1 MKLTEY
7 TPRIDVQELKN
18 LSSVPDCFKTI
29 HSAIMGI
36 RGKDARLR
44 VLFLRDQLR
53 ENEKT
58 NKLHLELEKMFD
70 DKLLEFDDVVEKKTK
85 KKGKKDDRENI
96 KADEDSQV
104 KEDNE
109 VNEDSIS

>member
-53 ENEKT
+53 DHKKAI
-58 NKLHLELEKMFD
+58 KLDPELEKMFD
-70 DKLLEFDDVVEKKTK
+70 DKLMEFEEVEEVDNIEVVITK
-85 KKGKKDDRENI
+85 KKGKKHGS
-96 KADEDSQV
+96 K
-104 KEDNE
+104 KET
-109 VNEDSIS
+109 S

>member
-7 TPRIDVQELKN
+7 TPRINIEELK
-18 LSSVPDCFKTI
+18 SFTCCPQCFKSI
-29 HSAIMGI
+29 HSAILGI
-36 RGKDARLR
+36 RGKDAKLR

-70 DKLLEFDDVVEKKTK
+70 DKLLEFDDVVVEKKTK
-85 KKGKKDDRENI
+85 KKVKKYDT
-96 KADEDSQV
+96 
-104 KEDNE
+104 EDNK
-109 VNEDSIS
+109 DSSSEEA

>member
-7 TPRIDVQELKN
+7 TPRINIEELK
-18 LSSVPDCFKTI
+18 SFTCCPPCFKSI
-29 HSAIMGI
+29 HSAILGI
-36 RGKDARLR
+36 RGKDAQLR

-70 DKLLEFDDVVEKKTK
+70 DKLLEFDDVVVEKKTK
-85 KKGKKDDRENI
+85 KKVKKYDT
-96 KADEDSQV
+96 
-104 KEDNE
+104 EDNK
-109 VNEDSIS
+109 DSSSEEA